1 MFVTNF
7 ELFCSA
13 GLGPPRSLEMS
24 VSEKG
29 RKLKAKKLPF
39 APSPSKALVKG
50 ELYQLRRTGFKR
62 VTVLIA
68 ADQHDVW
75 CIWGESLRLPIAC
88 IREISITKLH
98 ALEFRIDTFVNG
110 THVFRAPQR
119 PGALHY
125 WVATLQ
131 TLCAQCMEPASRWR
145 IVWAVS
151 RVQARWRGLLGRK
164 RAEMEQRKRASAEAD
179 KLSAAERSR
188 IANQAAQVARDER
201 AQVPPPHPILQR
213 PTHPRDLRHPLA
225 AINDRT
231 ARSVAG
237 YSNWHA
243 LGAAAQDSR
252 GPGYEGALQA
262 GHRRDRVDGRGG
274 QGRLDSGATGGRRPA
289 ERRGPGPRLDRP
301 PARVPG
307 GGGGGRRHQYG
318 GERPL
323 TLALALILTLTLTL
337 TLTPT
342 PTLTR

>member
-1 MFVTNF
+1 M
-7 ELFCSA
+7 
-13 GLGPPRSLEMS
+13 
-24 VSEKG
+24 SEKG

-164 RAEMEQRKRASAEAD
+164 RAEMEQRKWASAEAD

-201 AQVPPPHPILQR
+201 AQVAPHPPSPNPATPHPPPRPPPPSRRYQRSHRPLRGRILQLAR
-213 PTHPRDLRHPLA
+213 ARCSCPRQQRA
-225 AINDRT
+225 W
-231 ARSVAG
+231 V
-237 YSNWHA
+237 
-243 LGAAAQDSR
+243 
-252 GPGYEGALQA
+252 
-262 GHRRDRVDGRGG
+262 
-274 QGRLDSGATGGRRPA
+274 
-289 ERRGPGPRLDRP
+289 
-301 PARVPG
+301 
-307 GGGGGRRHQYG
+307 
-318 GERPL
+318 
-323 TLALALILTLTLTL
+323 
-337 TLTPT
+337 
-342 PTLTR
+342 

>member
-1 MFVTNF
+1 
-7 ELFCSA
+7 
-13 GLGPPRSLEMS
+13 MS

-164 RAEMEQRKRASAEAD
+164 RAEMEQRKWASAEAD

-201 AQVPPPHPILQR
+201 AQDTPIG
-213 PTHPRDLRHPLA
+213 T
-225 AINDRT
+225 
-231 ARSVAG
+231 RSVQLPKTAEGLGMKVRYKRDTGVIVWTVEVDRAAWTAG
-237 YSNWHA
+237 LRVGDVLQSV
-243 LGAAAQDSR
+243 
-252 GPGYEGALQA
+252 EGQ
-262 GHRRDRVDGRGG
+262 V
-274 QGRLDSGATGGRRPA
+274 LDSIDHLLECLEEVEVGGVIDM
-289 ERRGPGPRLDRP
+289 EVSGP
-301 PARVPG
+301 
-307 GGGGGRRHQYG
+307 
-318 GERPL
+318 
-323 TLALALILTLTLTL
+323 
-337 TLTPT
+337 
-342 PTLTR
+342 

>member
-201 AQVPPPHPILQR
+201 AQVPPPRTQSCNAPPTPATSATLSPLSTIAPPAPWQDTPIG
-213 PTHPRDLRHPLA
+213 T
-225 AINDRT
+225 
-231 ARSVAG
+231 RSVQLPKTAEGLGMKVRYKRDTGVIVWTVEVDRAAWTAG
-237 YSNWHA
+237 LRVGDVLQSVEGQV
-243 LGAAAQDSR
+243 LDSIDHLLECLEEVEVGGVINMEVR
-252 GPGYEGALQA
+252 GP
-262 GHRRDRVDGRGG
+262 
-274 QGRLDSGATGGRRPA
+274 
-289 ERRGPGPRLDRP
+289 
-301 PARVPG
+301 
-307 GGGGGRRHQYG
+307 
-318 GERPL
+318 
-323 TLALALILTLTLTL
+323 
-337 TLTPT
+337 
-342 PTLTR
+342 